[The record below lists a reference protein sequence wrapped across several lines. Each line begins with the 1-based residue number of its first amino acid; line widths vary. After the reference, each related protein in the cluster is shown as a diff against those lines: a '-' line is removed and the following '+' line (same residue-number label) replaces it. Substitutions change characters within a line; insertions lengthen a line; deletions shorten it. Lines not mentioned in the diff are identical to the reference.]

1 MDAFNFQEPGE
12 LAREYINPDQLAGT
26 LIVVWPIQH
35 VNPAPPTKFSRPDK
49 VDDAISVDVVALEIP
64 DDEGNPKVYRA
75 QLWRQSRLIQAF
87 RQRIGQGPLLGTIG
101 KGQATMGQPPWI
113 FISLTHEAAAVEKAN
128 AWGAKNTDFTPSE
141 PREYTV
147 PAPQVQQQPQPQY
160 QQQGYGQQGPP
171 PQQQWGQQQGQWNGQ
186 QQPQQPQQQPWHGA
200 PQNQPQWS
208 QPAPQQPQQQNP
220 PLPPQQQAQ
229 GANPAQQSILERL
242 AQQHQ
247 NSQQQ
252 MPSTEI
258 QQQQY
263 GY

>member
-1 MDAFNFQEPGE
+1 MEPFSFQEPGE

-26 LIVVWPIQH
+26 LIIVWPIQH

-49 VDDAISVDVVALEIP
+49 VDDAISVDVVTLEMP

-128 AWGAKNTDFTPSE
+128 TWGVANPDFKPSE

-147 PAPQVQQQPQPQY
+147 PAPQPQQQY
-160 QQQGYGQQGPP
+160 QQGYGQQGPP
-171 PQQQWGQQQGQWNGQ
+171 PQQQWGQQQGAWSGQQ
-186 QQPQQPQQQPWHGA
+186 QQPQQQWGQQPTQQPPWHGA
-200 PQNQPQWS
+200 PQEQPAWS
-208 QPAPQQPQQQNP
+208 RPAPQQQYQQQTP
-220 PLPPQQQAQ
+220 PLPPQ

-242 AQQHQ
+242 QQQHQ
-247 NSQQQ
+247 NNQQQ
-252 MPSTEI
+252 VPNPQTE
-258 QQQQY
+258 QQQY